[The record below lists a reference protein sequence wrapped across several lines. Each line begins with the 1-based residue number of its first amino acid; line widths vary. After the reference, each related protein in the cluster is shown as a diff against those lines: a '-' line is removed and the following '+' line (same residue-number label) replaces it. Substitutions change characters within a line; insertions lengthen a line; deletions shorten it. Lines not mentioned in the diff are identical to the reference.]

1 MPDDRDLPIA
11 IASDEIY
18 NSGTE
23 QYSTGLMKPNN
34 YIMLPLKEIDVATS
48 TPSKDG
54 FAMVVTIIKTLFLVA
69 LFIIVGPALIL
80 LNKYIM
86 QDLNFPYP
94 LCLSGLGILS
104 SAIFARFLV
113 YFNFAAIERREEVE
127 GALYYRRVL
136 PVGIAY
142 AGTLA
147 TGNLVYLL
155 LDVGLIQML
164 KSFTPVVVMAF
175 LFISGIESPDR
186 PVIISILIISF
197 GTALTCSYTP
207 NASVLGMAVMLLS
220 EAFEAVR
227 LVLTQFLLKDLK
239 MGVVE
244 GQYVLAPAT
253 AFFLFLASICVE
265 VPHMIRTGQ
274 FSALNNY
281 PLLFAISAVLGIIV
295 NFLSYF
301 VIQLTSSLSLKI
313 LVMFRNFFVIVIG
326 ILLYKE
332 QTSESEIV
340 GYIFA
345 LIGFAG

>member
-1 MPDDRDLPIA
+1 MPEEKDSSIA
-11 IASDEIY
+11 IASDEVY
-18 NSGTE
+18 KSDTE
-23 QYSTGLMKPNN
+23 PDTTGFHKPNN
-34 YIMLPLKEIDVATS
+34 YIMLSTQDIDVATT
-48 TPSKDG
+48 TPTKDG
-54 FAMVVTIIKTLFLVA
+54 FAVVVTIVKTLILIA
-69 LFIIVGPALIL
+69 LFMVVGPALIL

-104 SAIFARFLV
+104 SAIFARVLV
-113 YFNFAAIERREEVE
+113 YFNFASIEKREEVE
-127 GALYYRRVL
+127 GVFYFRRVL

-175 LFISGIESPDR
+175 LFISGIEYPNK
-186 PVIISILIISF
+186 PVIISILTISF

-220 EAFEAVR
+220 EVFEAVR

-239 MGVVE
+239 MGVIE

-253 AFFLFLASICVE
+253 AFCLFFASAGVE
-265 VPHMIRTGQ
+265 VPHMIKTGQ
-274 FSALNNY
+274 YSALANF
-281 PLLFAISAVLGIIV
+281 PLLFAVSAVLGIIV

-326 ILLYKE
+326 ILIYNE